1 MSKNLR
7 RGIVFITP
15 NNEYYRNKNLGFG
28 WAILQESE
36 TEITWGEATK
46 IEFKNWEDLNHD
58 ERAEVLEAFQNTED
72 RNESDKVAPREEDVK
87 DYYEDNAE
95 KFGFEKIINWETWEK
110 MNSSGI
116 INSISIAIGELE
128 RRGVTESE
136 RDGLITIDVLIE
148 KLCLK
153 RTVKQKG

>member
-1 MSKNLR
+1 MNL
-7 RGIVFITP
+7 
-15 NNEYYRNKNLGFG
+15 Y
-28 WAILQESE
+28 
-36 TEITWGEATK
+36 
-46 IEFKNWEDLNHD
+46 KNWEDLNHD
-58 ERAEVLEAFQNTED
+58 ERADVLEAFQNTED
-72 RNESDKVAPREEDVK
+72 RNESDEVAPREEDVK

-95 KFGFEKIINWETWEK
+95 KFGFEKIISWETWEK

-136 RDGLITIDVLIE
+136 IDGLIVISVLIE

-153 RTVKQKG
+153 GQCRRRSGKEGETLKDKEG

>member
-1 MSKNLR
+1 M
-7 RGIVFITP
+7 IEE
-15 NNEYYRNKNLGFG
+15 EY
-28 WAILQESE
+28 
-36 TEITWGEATK
+36 
-46 IEFKNWEDLNHD
+46 KNWGDLNHD
-58 ERAEVLEAFQNTED
+58 ERADVLEAFQNTED

-116 INSISIAIGELE
+116 INSINIAIGELE
-128 RRGVTESE
+128 RRGITESE
-136 RDGLITIDVLIE
+136 RDRLIVIGVLIE

-153 RTVKQKG
+153 RTVGVDRG

>member
-1 MSKNLR
+1 MDVGICTTILR
-7 RGIVFITP
+7 GVRDMEKDIKGGG
-15 NNEYYRNKNLGFG
+15 GFTD
-28 WAILQESE
+28 W
-36 TEITWGEATK
+36 K
-46 IEFKNWEDLNHD
+46 DLNYD

-116 INSISIAIGELE
+116 TNSISIAIGVLE
-128 RRGVTESE
+128 KRRISESE
-136 RDGLITIDVLIE
+136 INQLITIDVLIE

-153 RTVKQKG
+153 PEYKQ